1 MGVTNTPAYF
11 GTGIITA
18 VESFIDDVLDV
29 FTCLN
34 HIFEG
39 DAKMTKLISIRYS
52 LRSRYHRG
60 HTVNIEKD
68 LKG

>member
-1 MGVTNTPAYF
+1 VGVTNTPAYF

-18 VESFIDDVLDV
+18 VESFIEDVLDV

-39 DAKMTKLISIRYS
+39 DAKTTK
-52 LRSRYHRG
+52 
-60 HTVNIEKD
+60 
-68 LKG
+68 